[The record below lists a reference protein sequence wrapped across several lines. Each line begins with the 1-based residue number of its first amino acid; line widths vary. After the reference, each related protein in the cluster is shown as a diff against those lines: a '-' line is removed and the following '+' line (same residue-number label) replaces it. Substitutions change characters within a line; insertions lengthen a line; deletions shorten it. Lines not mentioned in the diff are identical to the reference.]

1 MRSLAC
7 PETGRVVVS
16 RGDEQVAERVE
27 YQHSDV
33 RVVCLGRRRAKEDL
47 RCWC

>member
-1 MRSLAC
+1 MRLLVC
-7 PETGRVVVS
+7 PEMGCVVVS
-16 RGDEQVAERVE
+16 HRDEQVAERVE

-33 RVVCLGRRRAKEDL
+33 RVVCLGWRCAKEDL